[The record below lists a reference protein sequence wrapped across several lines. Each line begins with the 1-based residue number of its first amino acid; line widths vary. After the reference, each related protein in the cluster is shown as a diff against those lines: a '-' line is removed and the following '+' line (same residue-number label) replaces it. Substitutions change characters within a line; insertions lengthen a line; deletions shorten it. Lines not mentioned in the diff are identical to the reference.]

1 MDHNTNS
8 LDSTSTS
15 VSTGIVNS
23 SISSGSAAPSVSGS
37 SKQSPVII
45 DARGPRFGAV
55 ITTIVLAI
63 ALATNNVWV
72 IVAQAIIFAIGA
84 IKGPQFTP
92 YAFIF
97 KNLVKPRLKK
107 SGASED
113 VRPPQFAQTVGLLF
127 ALTAVAGSFAD
138 IDVLFTVAVAFAL
151 GAAFLNAAFNFCLGC
166 EIYLL
171 LLRARSK

>member
-1 MDHNTNS
+1 MTQTLNSTKNT
-8 LDSTSTS
+8 
-15 VSTGIVNS
+15 
-23 SISSGSAAPSVSGS
+23 
-37 SKQSPVII
+37 II

-55 ITTIVLAI
+55 ITTAVLATV
-63 ALATNNVWV
+63 LATNNVWL
-72 IVAQAIIFAIGA
+72 IVAQAVVFAIGA

-97 KNLVKPRLKK
+97 KTLVKPRLK
-107 SGASED
+107 SAFVSED

-127 ALTAVAGSFAD
+127 ALTAIGGT
-138 IDVLFTVAVAFAL
+138 LFGVNAIFTIAVAFAL